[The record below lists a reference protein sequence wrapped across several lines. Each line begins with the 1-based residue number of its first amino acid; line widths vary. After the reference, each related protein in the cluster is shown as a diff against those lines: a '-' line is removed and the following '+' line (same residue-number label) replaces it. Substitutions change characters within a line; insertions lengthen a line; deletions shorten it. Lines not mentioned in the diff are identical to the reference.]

1 MTLEG
6 QYEYYRCVQH
16 DFNESYKIVNKYVAD
31 LYLLPKKFI
40 DNTGPVL
47 DRFIKNYSFGENG
60 PGISSFE
67 SVVDFI
73 DQLDEFTGKTME
85 LFNEHKL
92 HNDRSKQYLK
102 KVSELNEKNSGR
114 IISEYAVD
122 FIELTPELVKLNND
136 LKKIKDHADRMVNKL
151 SKLEMRWEDI
161 RAEVRA

>member
-47 DRFIKNYSFGENG
+47 DRFIKNYSFGESTTG
-60 PGISSFE
+60 VSQFE

-73 DQLDEFTGKTME
+73 DQLDDFTGKTME
-85 LFNEHKL
+85 LFNEHKS
-92 HNDRSKQYLK
+92 HNDRSKEYLK
-102 KVSELNEKNSGR
+102 KVSELSEKNSGR

-136 LKKIKDHADRMVNKL
+136 LKKIKDHADRMVTKL
-151 SKLEMRWEDI
+151 SNLEMRWENI
-161 RAEVRA
+161 RTEVRA